1 MTDYLV
7 FPDLEAI
14 SSYVIRSAAIPG
26 LIGVYSS
33 IPANPTYPLATV
45 ERLGGFPAVREG
57 LDAPRI
63 QVKIWGGAPGDGA
76 GAPTKSTIQDIAQLA
91 RVALLRA
98 EGQTFVT
105 PVAATVTAVRD
116 SLGITWS
123 PDPTTKRDRYIF
135 AMFLYGKPPSG

>member
-14 SSYVIRSAAIPG
+14 ASTVIRGAGIPN

-33 IPANPTYPLATV
+33 IPAKPTYPLATV
-45 ERLGGFPAVREG
+45 KRLGGNPAVREA

-63 QVKIWGGAPGDGA
+63 QVDVWGGAPGDSTA
-76 GAPTKSTIQDIAQLA
+76 TVSKSMIQDIAQLA

-98 EGQTFVT
+98 EGQSYTS
-105 PVAATVTAVRD
+105 PVRALVTAVRD
-116 SLGITWS
+116 SLGVTWS
-123 PDPTTKRDRYIF
+123 PDPTTKRDRYLF
-135 AMFLYGKPPSG
+135 AMFLYGQPF